1 MTYYS
6 LRLTILKVEKV
17 NVKLLVYIFP
27 VAILVAYSQ
36 LVVKWRSSVILLN
49 PQSNLLDKL
58 VIYFSDPMIASA
70 YLAALLGSFAW
81 LFVVTKLP
89 LSIGFPVYI
98 GVTFLLVILG
108 SWLFLGENISAIRLL
123 AVCFIFIGVTLGGVK

>member
-1 MTYYS
+1 
-6 LRLTILKVEKV
+6 
-17 NVKLLVYIFP
+17 VKLLVYIFP